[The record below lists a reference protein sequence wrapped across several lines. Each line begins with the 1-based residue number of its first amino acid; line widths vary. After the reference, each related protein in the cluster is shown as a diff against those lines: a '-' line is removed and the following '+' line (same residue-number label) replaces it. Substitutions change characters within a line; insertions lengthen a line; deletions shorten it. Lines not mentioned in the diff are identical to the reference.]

1 MDINRVRQLE
11 EKEDGEEDSIPLAD
25 DDPRDVLD
33 ESSITEERKRVTLH
47 HVEMLNNRTE
57 NKELE
62 WRKKVDFES
71 LDSIPGMLSE
81 SYGGTHISDHIN
93 RMCLDPDFSPD
104 EQEEKAR
111 LISQVRAGK
120 GMAVNYKWKYL
131 QRDENKTINDLNEI
145 ACILNFFLSGSGAA
159 EHS

>member
-11 EKEDGEEDSIPLAD
+11 EKEDGEEESIPLAD

-47 HVEMLNNRTE
+47 HVEMLNIRTE

-93 RMCLDPDFSPD
+93 RM
-104 EQEEKAR
+104 
-111 LISQVRAGK
+111 
-120 GMAVNYKWKYL
+120 
-131 QRDENKTINDLNEI
+131 
-145 ACILNFFLSGSGAA
+145 
-159 EHS
+159 